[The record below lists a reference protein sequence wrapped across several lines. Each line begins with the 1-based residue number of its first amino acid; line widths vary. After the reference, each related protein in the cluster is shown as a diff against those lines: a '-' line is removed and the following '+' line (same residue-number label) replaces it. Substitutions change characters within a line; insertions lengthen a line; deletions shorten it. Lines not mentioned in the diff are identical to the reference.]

1 MVRTLVLSAALAC
14 GLATVA
20 SAGITP
26 APISGSDA
34 VVIKVA
40 EGCGRGFWRTPE
52 GYCWPIANGRVCPPG
67 YRWGE
72 GGRCWRL

>member
-1 MVRTLVLSAALAC
+1 MIRTLLLGATLAC

-26 APISGSDA
+26 APIGSADA

-40 EGCGRGFWRTPE
+40 EGCGRGFWRTPD
-52 GYCWPIANGRVCPPG
+52 GHCWPMARGRVCPGG
-67 YRWGE
+67 YRWAE
-72 GGRCWRL
+72 GGRCWAR